1 MCRGRGAAIDSA
13 ATCVAVGSH
22 GTPRWD
28 PWRRGRPT
36 RRTMTYAR
44 TQPDHPRF
52 DFAALKRERVAD
64 QCVCCGST
72 RLASAPAVLMPFIA
86 HRAFGWE
93 PVVIDDSWGL
103 RRSATAPPIRSA
115 SPCCASGGCGLLF
128 LDIRFSGSSGT
139 RPGSDETTAARS
151 TRGCASITSRATA
164 AAMPSSAP
172 APATLAAVEAF
183 LRPYLTAPIRALDWG
198 ATPARTRLLAARR
211 KPSTFSISAPRRRSR
226 GRRRSARP
234 RRCRSAIRSSSAA
247 MCRARAVSVGICC
260 STCAAPWPAS
270 TVLYIEVPFEAL
282 VRANPGADDLHLRKR
297 HWHEHINFYSERS
310 LRRLFDNTG
319 FRPLAIETLAVETGD
334 GTAYFFQL
342 ACVRQ

>member
-1 MCRGRGAAIDSA
+1 
-13 ATCVAVGSH
+13 
-22 GTPRWD
+22 
-28 PWRRGRPT
+28 
-36 RRTMTYAR
+36 MTYAR

-52 DFAALKRERVAD
+52 DFAALKRERVAG

-103 RRSATAPPIRSA
+103 QTIRNGTAYSICKSML
-115 SPCCASGGCGLLF
+115 CGDCGLLF
-128 LDIRFSGSSGT
+128 LDIRFSDSELDGLYKDYRGEEYTRLREQYEPGYSRRNAKLSAGT
-139 RPGSDETTAARS
+139 GYT
-151 TRGCASITSRATA
+151 
-164 AAMPSSAP
+164 
-172 APATLAAVEAF
+172 AAVEAF
-183 LRPYLTAPIRALDWG
+183 LRPYLTAPIRVLDWG
-198 ATPARTRLLAARR
+198 GDTGKNTPFGREAETLDI
-211 KPSTFSISAPRRRSR
+211 FDISAKTTIPGATSVSKAEALSKRYTLIVCSNVLEHVPYPSDLLLDMRR
-226 GRRRSARP
+226 AM
-234 RRCRSAIRSSSAA
+234 AA
-247 MCRARAVSVGICC
+247 D
-260 STCAAPWPAS
+260 

-310 LRRLFDNTG
+310 LRRLLDNTG